1 MKIIRYIGGLIFLMV
16 LYLIAWPVPIDPVT
30 WQPYPAPAL
39 EGQYAVNDYLAA
51 VDIIGKD
58 NGIGPED
65 VDVDDE
71 GRIYGA
77 YEDGSIIRYS
87 ASGENL
93 GVFANTKGRP
103 LGLDFDSAGNLI
115 IADANKGLLQ
125 ADKNGNIRILATEI
139 NGTPLRFTDD
149 VDIGP
154 NGVIYFSDASEKFG
168 INNYREDLFE
178 HRPHGKILS
187 YDPTMDKLTTLLDS
201 LYFANGVA
209 VEPNGN
215 FLLFNETATYE
226 VSKLWLKGPKA
237 GTREKIIINLP
248 GFPDGISTG
257 SNGIYWIAIA
267 STRNAVVDGLAGK
280 PFWRKIIMR
289 LPLFM
294 QPAPVRHGFVLG
306 IDGKGNVIHN
316 LQYPDLESFSP
327 ITSVEEENGV
337 LFLGS
342 LIYPGLARI
351 KRPQ

>member
-1 MKIIRYIGGLIFLMV
+1 MMIIRYGVGLIFLMV

-30 WQPYPAPAL
+30 WQPPPAPAL

-51 VDIIGKD
+51 VEIIGKD
-58 NGIGPED
+58 DGIGPED
-65 VDVDDE
+65 VDVDDA

-77 YEDGSIIRYS
+77 YEDGRIIRYS

-93 GVFANTKGRP
+93 GVFADTKGRP

-115 IADANKGLLQ
+115 IADAVKGLLS
-125 ADKNGNIRILATEI
+125 ADKNGTIRVLATEI
-139 NGTPLRFTDD
+139 DGIPFGFTDD
-149 VDIGP
+149 VDIGLDDM
-154 NGVIYFSDASEKFG
+154 IYFSDASEKFG
-168 INNYREDLFE
+168 IHDYRADLFE

-187 YDPTMDKLTTLLDS
+187 YDPATEKLTLLLDG

-209 VEPNGN
+209 VDPNGQ
-215 FLLFNETATYE
+215 FLLFNETYDYS
-226 VSKLWLKGPKA
+226 VSKYWLQGPKT
-237 GTREKIIINLP
+237 GSREKIFTNMP

-257 SNGIYWIAIA
+257 SKGIFWIAMY
-267 STRNAVVDGLAGK
+267 TPRNADADALAPK
-280 PFWRKIIMR
+280 PFLRKIVFR

-306 IDGKGNVIHN
+306 IDGNGNVIHN
-316 LQYPDLESFSP
+316 LQDPDLESYSP

-337 LFLGS
+337 LYLGS